1 MESTK
6 LSVRI
11 SMLLAI
17 VILVN
22 LNACRKKDDGDTD
35 TSASKN
41 ESIAER
47 YFNEVQDISDQ
58 AAKTGD
64 LSTFKLSSN
73 EGMLLSDCAVVTFDT
88 LGNVSA
94 NNPDT
99 IIIDFGTSCLC
110 NDNKTRS
117 GKIIIS
123 STGRYRNEGSVITI
137 TPDNYFVNNNQILGT
152 RIVTNTG
159 NNSLGQPTFSVQV
172 NGTIILANNE
182 GTITWNATRTRTW
195 TEGYN
200 TLIFADDVY
209 SISGSGSGTKVNGQ
223 TWTSLITT
231 PLVHKRL
238 CHQIVSGVLQVT
250 PSNKPIRT
258 IDFGQGSCDN
268 SLTVLINGNTYT
280 VTF

>member
-1 MESTK
+1 MKSTP
-6 LSVRI
+6 LFVRI

-17 VILVN
+17 AMIVN
-22 LNACRKKDDGDTD
+22 LSACRKKEDLDNDTN
-35 TSASKN
+35 ASKN

-47 YFNEVQDISDQ
+47 YFNEVQDLSDQ

-73 EGMLLSDCAVVTFDT
+73 EGMLLSNCAVVTFDT
-88 LGNVSA
+88 LGTVSA
-94 NNPDT
+94 SNPDT

-137 TPDNYFVNNNQILGT
+137 TPNNYFVNNNQILGT
-152 RIVTNTG
+152 RIVTNMG
-159 NNSLGQPTFSVQV
+159 NNSMGQPTFNVQV
-172 NGTIILANNE
+172 NGSIILANNE

-195 TEGYN
+195 VEGSN

-209 SISGSGSGTKVNGQ
+209 NITGASSGTKVNGQ

-231 PLVHKRL
+231 PLVHKRI

-258 IDFGQGSCDN
+258 IDFGQGNCDN
-268 SLTVLINGNTYT
+268 TLTVLINGNTYT

>member
-1 MESTK
+1 MKSTP
-6 LSVRI
+6 LFVRI

-17 VILVN
+17 AMIVN
-22 LNACRKKDDGDTD
+22 LSACRKKEDLDNDTN
-35 TSASKN
+35 ASKN

-47 YFNEVQDISDQ
+47 YFNEVQDLSDQ

-64 LSTFKLSSN
+64 LSSFKLSSD
-73 EGMLLSDCAVVTFDT
+73 EGMLLSSCAVVTFDT
-88 LGNVSA
+88 LGTVSA
-94 NNPDT
+94 SNPDT

-137 TPDNYFVNNNQILGT
+137 TPQNYFVNNNQILGT

-195 TEGYN
+195 IEGFN

-209 SISGSGSGTKVNGQ
+209 SITGASSGTKVNGQ

-231 PLVHKRL
+231 PLVHKRI

-258 IDFGQGSCDN
+258 IDFGQGNCDN
-268 SLTVLINGNTYT
+268 TLTVLINGNTYT